1 MTVQLHLADFLY
13 QSNKLGEARKLNR
26 ACTKYFKEPMRDDK
40 ALVLCLIQRA
50 SIEQASKIYDQAS
63 IWFRRARDESIR
75 TLGQNDHLTLDILKR
90 YAMLL
95 ETQGDYRNA
104 ISTYEQA
111 ENWSKQKSKQ

>member
-1 MTVQLHLADFLY
+1 LNSTKLDKYLPHARAVLSHSEEIPTVARESMTVQLHLADFLY

-63 IWFRRARDESIR
+63 IWFRRARD
-75 TLGQNDHLTLDILKR
+75 
-90 YAMLL
+90 
-95 ETQGDYRNA
+95 
-104 ISTYEQA
+104 
-111 ENWSKQKSKQ
+111 